1 MRTHGRPA
9 VILLVED
16 DPGDI
21 ELTRRALEHGKLRND
36 LRVVCDGEQA
46 LDYLLLRG
54 DFSDPGDAPRP
65 DLILL
70 DLNLPKV
77 NGKEVLAEMRNHTDL
92 ARIPT
97 VALSTSRREEDIM
110 DAYDLGV
117 NSFITKPLEMSE
129 FISVAQMLEQ
139 YWLELVVPP
148 CPKRA

>member
-1 MRTHGRPA
+1 MQTQGSPA

-21 ELTRRALEHGKLRND
+21 ELTRRALEHGSLHSD

-46 LDYLLLRG
+46 LDYLLQRERYAHA
-54 DFSDPGDAPRP
+54 SDAPRP

-70 DLNLPKV
+70 DLNLPKLD
-77 NGKEVLAEMRNHTDL
+77 GKEVLTEMGKHADL

-97 VALSTSRREEDIM
+97 VALTTSRRTEDIH

-129 FISVAQMLEQ
+129 FIDVVQALER
-139 YWLELVVPP
+139 YWLQIVVPP
-148 CPKRA
+148 SIAHA